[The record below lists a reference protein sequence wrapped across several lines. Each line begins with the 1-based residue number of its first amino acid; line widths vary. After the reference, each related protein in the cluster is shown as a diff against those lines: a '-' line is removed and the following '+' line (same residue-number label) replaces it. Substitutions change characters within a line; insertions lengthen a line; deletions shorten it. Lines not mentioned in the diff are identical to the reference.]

1 MIASLTTEHG
11 EPPLVVATSARDES
25 FPAALRRTPDDFVVE
40 ASGLTAPVLLLLG
53 TGWGLADALIPS
65 VSRVL
70 APIVGQSDW
79 NHLSVRSAGAI
90 MMDRLFGRR
99 PGRTT

>member
-1 MIASLTTEHG
+1 M
-11 EPPLVVATSARDES
+11 VATSARTGS
-25 FPAALRRTPDDFVVE
+25 FPGVARRAPEELRAE
-40 ASGLTAPVLLLLG
+40 AGADPAPLLILLG

-70 APIVGQSDW
+70 APIEGTSYW

-90 MMDRLFGRR
+90 VLDRLFGR
-99 PGRTT
+99 

>member
-1 MIASLTTEHG
+1 VDPA
-11 EPPLVVATSARDES
+11 PL
-25 FPAALRRTPDDFVVE
+25 LI
-40 ASGLTAPVLLLLG
+40 LLG

-70 APIVGQSDW
+70 APIEGTSDW

-90 MMDRLFGRR
+90 LLDRLFGR
-99 PGRTT
+99 